1 MNKLKH
7 RFTIEGITYPIR
19 ITHTWVHIHDIDY
32 YEKGAIP
39 VNEVYPHF
47 NYDGTHLQQSDILIK
62 NEDELNLFLEFG
74 KDFRKR
80 YDDECLYIPQHE
92 ILMKNYSEEGGV
104 WNLDD
109 IDSSVSMNSNVVFH
123 EDRHSKFGWIDY
135 PTDEQ
140 FEAWKKGEQEIFI
153 LDFGFN
159 YEELDHICCEC
170 AE

>member
-1 MNKLKH
+1 
-7 RFTIEGITYPIR
+7 
-19 ITHTWVHIHDIDY
+19 
-32 YEKGAIP
+32 
-39 VNEVYPHF
+39 
-47 NYDGTHLQQSDILIK
+47 
-62 NEDELNLFLEFG
+62 
-74 KDFRKR
+74 
-80 YDDECLYIPQHE
+80 
-92 ILMKNYSEEGGV
+92 MKNYSEEGGV

-123 EDRHSKFGWIDY
+123 EDRYSKFGWIDY